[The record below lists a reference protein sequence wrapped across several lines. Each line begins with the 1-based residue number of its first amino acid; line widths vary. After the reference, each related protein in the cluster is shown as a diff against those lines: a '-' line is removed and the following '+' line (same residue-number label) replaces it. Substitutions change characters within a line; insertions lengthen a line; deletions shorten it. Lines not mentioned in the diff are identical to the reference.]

1 MLAETLEQRLK
12 WLHKEKYQY
21 SNQEVFVIE
30 TKEGGEAKIHCLVN
44 KDTLCFNGD
53 QIHLT
58 FLKQQ
63 KSVDGIVFIFSD
75 KNEVFLHLVECKR
88 TIRQNNWIE
97 TKEKFEGSLLT
108 TLALQG
114 LLNLPK
120 IQNIY
125 CYTAFRE
132 DKLTDRLKCNLVDIE
147 AGMNPKQEQKENY
160 HSGIDWLN
168 DEINILSLHKIKHK
182 KIELDKNTGLG
193 EIDLTI

>member
-1 MLAETLEQRLK
+1 MLTETLEQRLK

-21 SNQEVFVIE
+21 SNQEVFIIE

-88 TIRQNNWIE
+88 TIRSNNWIE
-97 TKEKFEGSLLT
+97 TKEKFEGSLLM
-108 TLALQG
+108 ALSLQS
-114 LLNLPK
+114 LLNLPQIK
-120 IQNIY
+120 KIY

-132 DKLTDRLKCNLVDIE
+132 DKLTKNPSKRTDFVELE
-147 AGMNPKQEQKENY
+147 AN
-160 HSGIDWLN
+160 IILN
-168 DEINILSLHKIKHK
+168 DSYDSNLDWQENEINILSLHKIKHR
-182 KIELDKNTGLG
+182 KIELDKNTGFG